1 MQKRTTIMPDKLSSD
16 TTASVTNKRQAPS
29 DWDGSVPSSS
39 TQHQIF
45 CRGAFSDHVA
55 VALSKQAKRRLT
67 GRRKKFIVVSALSS
81 LGLSWHG
88 ARSIE
93 SGDEMLQRFSDGLA
107 AMGLTYE
114 AGLFS
119 QLRRGAT
126 DYWLAALFVDPEI
139 SVATV
144 RSRMEQSS
152 DASYSL
158 SCCTDYNAI
167 FDAVLCV
174 ITGYC
179 DQDLK
184 DVSKYAEKE
193 VARAVQANGS
203 PSPASRADSMK
214 KAGGQQIPKKTAH
227 YAVLGEFGSAA
238 ERALDADAPADGK
251 FVFIYLMRSRI
262 NVARADLVAEE
273 IAGSA
278 IDQFMG
284 FLRDA
289 GVQHGPGLICHYARE
304 YDDDVCLLFWG
315 CILQVPETLSVDAL
329 EEDVSNSSDW
339 NLIGLESAATID
351 FKWILGLL
359 NPFGPEDF
367 ADIMNMPRH

>member
-1 MQKRTTIMPDKLSSD
+1 MQKRTMIVPDKLSSD

-55 VALSKQAKRRLT
+55 DALSKQAKRRLT

-81 LGLSWHG
+81 SGLSRHG

-119 QLRRGAT
+119 HLRQGAT

-139 SVATV
+139 SVVTV
-144 RSRMEQSS
+144 RTRMEQSRG
-152 DASYSL
+152 AFYSIC
-158 SCCTDYNAI
+158 SPKDFNAM
-167 FDAVLCV
+167 FDAVYSVVTAHCHR
-174 ITGYC
+174 
-179 DQDLK
+179 DFK
-184 DVSKYAEKE
+184 DVSKQAEKV
-193 VARAVQANGS
+193 VAHADQTNAS
-203 PSPASRADSMK
+203 PSLASRAESFNKGD
-214 KAGGQQIPKKTAH
+214 GRQIPKKTAH
-227 YAVLGEFGSAA
+227 FEVLGEFGATA
-238 ERALDADAPADGK
+238 ERALDADSLADGR
-251 FVFIYLMRSRI
+251 FVFIYLISSGL
-262 NVARADLVAEE
+262 NAARADMMADD

-278 IDQFMG
+278 IDRFSR

-289 GVQHGPGLICHYARE
+289 GVEHGPGLICHYVHE
-304 YDDDVCLLFWG
+304 YDDGVCLLFWG
-315 CILQVPETLSVDAL
+315 CILEVPETISAEAL
-329 EEDVSNSSDW
+329 KEDISASSDW
-339 NLIGLESAATID
+339 NLIGLESAETID
-351 FKWILGLL
+351 FKWVLGLL
-359 NPFGPEDF
+359 TPFGDEDF
-367 ADIMNMPRH
+367 TDIMNMPRH